1 MKQHI
6 SRLKEHFHQSKLMK
20 AITSL
25 IFFPLLFFSCDDE
38 LNTDKAISAISTVAK
53 RKYNLDCAGSGIQG
67 PNIIKNFRMV
77 FENSE
82 CLTEDKARILIIGL
96 IEDFISTLNSL
107 PTVVENMD
115 NPPVS
120 EKHAYILISFINLE
134 QNPINNFIAISL
146 SNGKIRFLGLDELD
160 NYKELFI
167 EPYSE
172 SYYKVYGTCPPTR

>member
-1 MKQHI
+1 M
-6 SRLKEHFHQSKLMK
+6 
-20 AITSL
+20 SL
-25 IFFPLLFFSCDDE
+25 LVGCDDE
-38 LNTDKAISAISTVAK
+38 LNTEKGISALTKVAK

-67 PNIIKNFRMV
+67 PNIIKNFRLV
-77 FENSE
+77 FESSE

-107 PTVVENMD
+107 PSVVENMD
-115 NPPVS
+115 NPPVN

-134 QNPINNFIAISL
+134 QNPISNFVAISL
-146 SNGKIRFLGLDELD
+146 ANGKIRFLGLDELG

-172 SYYKVYGTCPPTR
+172 SYYKVYGTSPPIR